1 MKSRNQFL
9 QNPWNS
15 ESVTVRSCKI
25 SLGELH
31 QPNIILYF
39 DEATS
44 LKIQSFEEE
53 EFASGVE
60 KSYPKGVEFH
70 CADQLLKFEP
80 INENFL

>member
-1 MKSRNQFL
+1 MKSPNQFL

-31 QPNIILYF
+31 QPSMILYF

-44 LKIQSFEEE
+44 LKIQCFEE

-60 KSYPKGVEFH
+60 KSNPKRVEFY
-70 CADQLLKFEP
+70 CADQLSKFEP
-80 INENFL
+80 INENSL